1 MNTIGYTYLHLFVA
15 LVITAISS
23 ENPISTSIVVAIVEA
38 VLLFVLLFLI
48 FAAKPGPYK
57 YFLFFLFCVLI
68 GQTIAPV
75 VQRAKAKGVL
85 REVLASVGGIFLAM
99 TLIGFADNQNF
110 LGFGGYLLAAL
121 VGLIVARIIL
131 IFTELGDPESTDFS
145 KTNTILNWFA
155 TVLFA
160 IFIAYDTQRLK
171 VSKNKN
177 YVNSSLGLFLDIIN
191 LFNAQADS

>member
-1 MNTIGYTYLHLFVA
+1 MNKIGYTYLHLFVA

-23 ENPISTSIVVAIVEA
+23 EYPLSSSLVVAIVEA
-38 VLLFVLLFLI
+38 VLLFVILFLI

-68 GQTIAPV
+68 GQTIAPIV
-75 VQRAKAKGVL
+75 EQAKSRGVL
-85 REVLASVGGIFLAM
+85 REVLASVAGIFLAM
-99 TLIGFADNQNF
+99 TAVGFADNQNF

-121 VGLIVARIIL
+121 IGLIVARSIL
-131 IFTELGDPESTDFS
+131 IFTKLGDPDSTDFS
-145 KTNTILNWFA
+145 KANTALNWFA

-171 VSKNKN
+171 VSKDKN

-191 LFNAQADS
+191 LFNAQAD

>member
-1 MNTIGYTYLHLFVA
+1 MNKIGYTYLHLFVA

-23 ENPISTSIVVAIVEA
+23 EYPLSSSLVVAIVEA
-38 VLLFVLLFLI
+38 VLLFVILFLI

-68 GQTIAPV
+68 GQTIAPIV
-75 VQRAKAKGVL
+75 EQAKSRGVL
-85 REVLASVGGIFLAM
+85 REVLASVAGIFLAM
-99 TLIGFADNQNF
+99 TAVGFADNQNF

-121 VGLIVARIIL
+121 IGLIVARIIL
-131 IFTELGDPESTDFS
+131 IFTKLGDPDSTDFS
-145 KTNTILNWFA
+145 KANTALNWFA

-171 VSKNKN
+171 VSKDKN

-191 LFNAQADS
+191 LFNAQAD